1 MRPLR
6 LTMEALG
13 SYGKRTVIDFEKPD
27 QNLFLITGDTGAG
40 KTTIFDAIVFALYG
54 EASSGTNKKDGTELQ
69 SQYVPLETEPFVEL
83 TFSEGKGG
91 DIYTVRRTPRHFRP
105 LKRGSGVKEESGN
118 VLLLLPDGAEY
129 PRKETDRKLEEI
141 VGLTKSQFM
150 QVAMIAQGEFMEL
163 LRAKSDEKKVIF
175 RKLFHTELYGKI
187 VEELGRRRREQ
198 QQEMARIRTGCQTE
212 VSHVR
217 IPENW
222 EEKDGIQELKKKILD
237 SSDRLSLPD
246 MEQFLAQL
254 EQMVTALRERQKEAG
269 KRQEAANREYLKRR
283 DDCTRGEELLR
294 RFKEL
299 EQARKT
305 LEECEEVRE
314 EMEERRKLI
323 RRLAAAYGILP
334 VYRRFAELSQRAER
348 MSGDLEKGEQE
359 LPGLEE
365 AYRQAQALAEKA
377 REAQNR
383 KLKLFAQVS
392 QKAARAEKAFEEIE
406 ITKKNISGEQ
416 KALLQA
422 EEKETEALGKQQK
435 LEEQEK
441 NWRAR
446 AEEKKD
452 AALYLERWQ
461 AAWERIGELEDNF
474 RDCQRLAADTERQR
488 RRREEAGEQYGL
500 ISRNYEEKNGEY
512 ERTRRQFLNAQAGLI
527 AREQLRP

>member
-1 MRPLR
+1 
-6 LTMEALG
+6 
-13 SYGKRTVIDFEKPD
+13 
-27 QNLFLITGDTGAG
+27 
-40 KTTIFDAIVFALYG
+40 
-54 EASSGTNKKDGTELQ
+54 
-69 SQYVPLETEPFVEL
+69 
-83 TFSEGKGG
+83 
-91 DIYTVRRTPRHFRP
+91 
-105 LKRGSGVKEESGN
+105 
-118 VLLLLPDGAEY
+118 
-129 PRKETDRKLEEI
+129 
-141 VGLTKSQFM
+141 
-150 QVAMIAQGEFMEL
+150 
-163 LRAKSDEKKVIF
+163 
-175 RKLFHTELYGKI
+175 
-187 VEELGRRRREQ
+187 
-198 QQEMARIRTGCQTE
+198 
-212 VSHVR
+212 
-217 IPENW
+217 
-222 EEKDGIQELKKKILD
+222 
-237 SSDRLSLPD
+237 

-348 MSGDLEKGEQE
+348 MSGDLEMGEQE

-406 ITKKNISGEQ
+406 NTKKAISTEQ

-512 ERTRRQFLNAQAGLI
+512 ERTRRQFLNAQAGFDRQGAAAAGRTLPGMRF
-527 AREQLRP
+527 AGAPQPLSDRGRAPGTEPGTAGASGGGSGPSALCPGTGGGRRPGCRALLEEKEKNSKEQPGTCGKN